1 MHLKEKWTA
10 ELISVAITPFWKVF
24 DSKEPFSKGNTVE
37 VLGAVKTE
45 MMAVSLLSMR

>member
-1 MHLKEKWTA
+1 MHLREEWTL
-10 ELISVAITPFWKVF
+10 ELISLAITPFWKVL

-45 MMAVSLLSMR
+45 MMTVSLISMR